1 MARHWTEY
9 MQGEA
14 TKAQCDLLDLLANQA
29 NEALDAMREAEC
41 DLGSTRRL
49 ADGRDVLE
57 WCMVKGAPTKAE
69 ASRVIDRAKEKIAAR
84 WVKVTE
90 AKASKKDPRA
100 AAIEQIRAMMAQ
112 HNIAVTEI

>member
-1 MARHWTEY
+1 MAKHWTEY

-14 TKAQCDLLDLLANQA
+14 TKAQCDLHDLLANQA
-29 NEALDAMREAEC
+29 NEALDAMSAAGC

-49 ADGRDVLE
+49 ADGRAVLE

-84 WVKVTE
+84 WAKVNE
-90 AKASKKDPRA
+90 AKTAKDPRA
-100 AAIEQIRAMMAQ
+100 AAIEQIRALMAQ
-112 HNIAVTEI
+112 HNIAVTDL